1 MEKRSSSGLGR
12 SIDEL
17 FQSLSTSRE
26 GGASPDDSSEAA
38 EPAEEQPGAPAS
50 GPSAG
55 PPSDDPASPVG
66 PTEPRPVPDAGEAG
80 EGEGAAVARS
90 HRFAELVTEYLDAA
104 PDERDRLAPE
114 ILEVGGDL
122 QVAQELDALAD
133 GVVSLTVAGAGGH
146 DEEAVALARE
156 IMDPGVAMRIATRLG
171 EDRDEEAREAL
182 KDVIRTHS
190 TLLLPALTEALAE
203 APDRSVRRAVMDA
216 LPEMPDLGREVAL
229 RLLEDDRWFA
239 LRNGVVLIGELG
251 GDDAVQALTAPLGHE
266 DSRVR
271 RETVTALSKLG
282 GENAGLLLL
291 GMLEDGAPEVRAAA
305 ATGVGLLRVSRA
317 QRPLEQMLD
326 REDSEDVLVPVI
338 RALGQLGDPG
348 PVPALEKR
356 ATGSLFSRPPRDVR
370 IAAYRALAA
379 IGTPHARSVVRNG
392 AGDRDPEIQ
401 NAVGMIL
408 RQAASAREQKAGK
421 DREAEAGD
429 GDTPPE
435 APAEPGPEEDRIR

>member
-17 FQSLSTSRE
+17 FQSLSTSSE
-26 GGASPDDSSEAA
+26 GGA
-38 EPAEEQPGAPAS
+38 
-50 GPSAG
+50 
-55 PPSDDPASPVG
+55 PSDGS
-66 PTEPRPVPDAGEAG
+66 TEPRPAPDAAEAG
-80 EGEGAAVARS
+80 EGEEARIDRS
-90 HRFAELVTEYLDAA
+90 HRFAELVAEYLDGA

-122 QVAQELDALAD
+122 QVAQELDVLAD
-133 GVVSLTVAGAGGH
+133 GVVSLTLAGAGGH
-146 DEEAVALARE
+146 DEEAMALARE
-156 IMDPGVAMRIATRLG
+156 IMDPGVAMRIANQLG

-182 KDVIRTHS
+182 KDVIRAHS

-239 LRNGVVLIGELG
+239 LRNGVVLLGELG
-251 GDDAVQALTAPLGHE
+251 GEDAVQALTVPLGHE
-266 DSRVR
+266 DPRVR
-271 RETVTALSKLG
+271 RDTVTALSKLG

-291 GMLEDGAPEVRAAA
+291 GMLEDGAPEVRATA
-305 ATGVGLLRVSRA
+305 ATGVGLLRVTRA

-392 AGDRDPEIQ
+392 AGDKDPEIQ

-408 RQAASAREQKAGK
+408 RQVASEREQKAER
-421 DREAEAGD
+421 DQEAEAGE
-429 GDTPPE
+429 GAASPEPPG
-435 APAEPGPEEDRIR
+435 EPGPEENQL

>member
-1 MEKRSSSGLGR
+1 MEKPSSSGLGR

-26 GGASPDDSSEAA
+26 GEA
-38 EPAEEQPGAPAS
+38 E
-50 GPSAG
+50 
-55 PPSDDPASPVG
+55 SDGS
-66 PTEPRPVPDAGEAG
+66 TEPRPAPDAAEAG
-80 EGEGAAVARS
+80 EGEEAGIDRS
-90 HRFAELVTEYLDAA
+90 HRFAGLVAEYLDGA

-114 ILEVGGDL
+114 ILEVAVDL
-122 QVAQELDALAD
+122 QVAQELDVLAD
-133 GVVSLTVAGAGGH
+133 GVVSLSLAGAGGH
-146 DEEAVALARE
+146 DDEAMALARE

-171 EDRDEEAREAL
+171 EDRDQEAREAL
-182 KDVIRTHS
+182 KDVIRVHS

-239 LRNGVVLIGELG
+239 LRNGVVLLGELG
-251 GDDAVQALTAPLGHE
+251 GEDAVQALTAPLGHE
-266 DSRVR
+266 DPRVR
-271 RETVTALSKLG
+271 RDTVTALSKLG

-291 GMLEDGAPEVRAAA
+291 GMLEDGALEVRAAA
-305 ATGVGLLRVSRA
+305 ATGVGLLRVTRA

-356 ATGSLFSRPPRDVR
+356 ATGSLFKRPPRNVR

-392 AGDRDPEIQ
+392 AGDKDPEVQ

-408 RQAASAREQKAGK
+408 RQVASEREQKAEADQEVVAGEGAASPEPPGEPGSGK
-421 DREAEAGD
+421 DRA
-429 GDTPPE
+429 
-435 APAEPGPEEDRIR
+435 